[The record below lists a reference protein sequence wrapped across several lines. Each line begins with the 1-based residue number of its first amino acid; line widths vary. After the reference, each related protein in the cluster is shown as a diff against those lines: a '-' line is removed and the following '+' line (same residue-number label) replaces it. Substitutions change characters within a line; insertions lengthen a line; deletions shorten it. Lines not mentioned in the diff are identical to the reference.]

1 MSSALAKDLHIVS
14 NLKGHGLAGH
24 KAQVH
29 VSQQFHIL
37 FHIQAAVLVS
47 PSSSASQASPSTL
60 AHLLCLCLL
69 KVLCL
74 GAVYSSTLYWKHM
87 TQYSEPVKPL
97 SILGIFIKFLH
108 QISYRQCSRA
118 KTDTRKNHSPAQR
131 LTQQSPHHDK
141 STSQTNSTGATGD
154 RTV

>member
-1 MSSALAKDLHIVS
+1 M
-14 NLKGHGLAGH
+14 
-24 KAQVH
+24 
-29 VSQQFHIL
+29 
-37 FHIQAAVLVS
+37 
-47 PSSSASQASPSTL
+47 
-60 AHLLCLCLL
+60 
-69 KVLCL
+69 
-74 GAVYSSTLYWKHM
+74 YSSTLYWKHM

-141 STSQTNSTGATGD
+141 STSQKQHRSNRGQNSLGTLDIHSGGVTYAFFVWLVGWFLYKLFMFSFMNSFIT
-154 RTV
+154 RYKFRLVYKWYYLLS